1 METSRPQRLV
11 TRTTTWTGLE
21 RLGESFAGRL
31 VTPGD
36 AGYDEARRVWNATA
50 DRRPALVAGC
60 ATPADVIAAL
70 RFARDENLV
79 VAVRGG
85 GHSYPGFSTCDDGVV
100 IDLGPMQ
107 EVTVDPDRRIATVQ
121 AGALLKGLDTATQ
134 RHGLV
139 CPSGAVGHTGVA
151 GLTLGGGLGR
161 LMRRFGLTIDNLI
174 DVDLV
179 SADGRHIRASEDEHP
194 DLFWGLRGAGANF
207 GVVTSLR
214 FRLHPAG
221 PDIVAGAAVWPAER
235 AHEVAETFR
244 QWSIS
249 APDDLTAAFS
259 VFLAGDEFG
268 PDLAGRPVVV
278 IAAAHLGRDSA
289 VARDLAPVR
298 ALRPALDTFARI
310 SYLDMQTASDD
321 YYAWGRRNYWKGVL
335 LTDLPRATVDILVDR
350 LLAAPSERCG
360 FGMITMGGAI
370 RRVADEDSAFSGR
383 GANWWLTTEALWDDP
398 VDDEAHFAWGRDSLA
413 QLRRVAVATNYVNDL
428 GQPGEHNL
436 RDIYGDARYER
447 LVALKCAWDP
457 DNVFRL
463 NQNITP

>member
-1 METSRPQRLV
+1 MT
-11 TRTTTWTGLE
+11 TRAPPGLE
-21 RLGESFAGRL
+21 RLRERFAGRL

-36 AGYDEARRVWNATA
+36 AGYEEVRRVWNATA

-60 ATPADVIAAL
+60 ATPADVVAAL
-70 RFARDENLV
+70 RFARDQNLV

-100 IDLGPMQ
+100 IDLSPMQ

-121 AGALLKGLDTATQ
+121 AGALLKDLDTATQ

-139 CPSGAVGHTGVA
+139 CPNGAVGHTGVA

-174 DVDLV
+174 DVELV
-179 SADGRHIRASEDEHP
+179 SADGRHIRASDDEHP
-194 DLFWGLRGAGANF
+194 ELFWGLRGAGANF
-207 GVVTSLR
+207 GVATSFR

-244 QWSIS
+244 QWSIT
-249 APDDLTAAFS
+249 APDDVTAAFS

-268 PDLAGRPVVV
+268 RDLAGRPIVV
-278 IAAAHLGRDSA
+278 IAAAHLGGDSA
-289 VARDLAPVR
+289 VARDLAPIR
-298 ALRPALDTFARI
+298 ALRPVLDSFARI
-310 SYLDMQTASDD
+310 SYLDMQTGRDD
-321 YYAWGRRNYWKGVL
+321 YYAWGRRNYWKGLL
-335 LTDLPRATVDILVDR
+335 LTRFPRAAVDILVDR
-350 LLAAPSERCG
+350 LDAAPSQRCG

-370 RRVADEDSAFSGR
+370 RRIADEASAFSGR

-398 VDDEAHFAWGRDSLA
+398 DADEAHFSWGRESLA
-413 QLRRVAVATNYVNDL
+413 QLQAVAVTANYVNDL
-428 GQPGEHNL
+428 GPPGEHNL
-436 RDIYGDARYER
+436 RDVYGGARYDR
-447 LVALKCAWDP
+447 LVALKRAWDP

-463 NQNITP
+463 NQNITPREER

>member
-1 METSRPQRLV
+1 METPLPQRSV
-11 TRTTTWTGLE
+11 KTTSTWAGLE
-21 RLGESFAGRL
+21 RLRESFAGRL

-60 ATPADVIAAL
+60 ATPADVVAAL
-70 RFARDENLV
+70 RFARDQNLV

-107 EVTVDPDRRIATVQ
+107 EVTVEPDRRIATVQ

-134 RHGLV
+134 RYGLV
-139 CPSGAVGHTGVA
+139 CPNGAVGHTGVA

-174 DVDLV
+174 DVELV

-194 DLFWGLRGAGANF
+194 ELFWGLRGAGANF
-207 GVVTSLR
+207 GIATSFR

-235 AHEVAETFR
+235 AHEIADTFR

-249 APDDLTAAFS
+249 AHDDLTAAFS
-259 VFLAGDEFG
+259 VFFAGDEFG
-268 PDLAGRPVVV
+268 SNLAGHPVVV
-278 IAAAHLGRDSA
+278 IAAAHLGGDSA
-289 VARDLAPVR
+289 VARDLAPIR

-335 LTDLPRATVDILVDR
+335 LTDLQRA
-350 LLAAPSERCG
+350 
-360 FGMITMGGAI
+360 
-370 RRVADEDSAFSGR
+370 R
-383 GANWWLTTEALWDDP
+383 G
-398 VDDEAHFAWGRDSLA
+398 
-413 QLRRVAVATNYVNDL
+413 Q
-428 GQPGEHNL
+428 
-436 RDIYGDARYER
+436 
-447 LVALKCAWDP
+447 LVAHHRSPLG
-457 DNVFRL
+457 
-463 NQNITP
+463 

>member
-1 METSRPQRLV
+1 MTTS
-11 TRTTTWTGLE
+11 TRTGLE
-21 RLGESFAGRL
+21 RLRQRFAGRL

-36 AGYDEARRVWNATA
+36 AGYEEARRVWNATA
-50 DRRPALVAGC
+50 ARRPALVAGC
-60 ATPADVIAAL
+60 ATPADVVAAL
-70 RFARDENLV
+70 RFARDQNLV

-100 IDLGPMQ
+100 IDLGLMQ
-107 EVTVDPDRRIATVQ
+107 QVKVDPERRIATVQ

-139 CPSGAVGHTGVA
+139 CPNGAVSHTGVA

-174 DVDLV
+174 DVELV
-179 SADGRHIRASEDEHP
+179 SADGRPIRASEDEHP

-207 GVVTSLR
+207 GVATSFR

-221 PDIVAGAAVWPAER
+221 PDIVAGAAAWPADR

-244 QWSIS
+244 QWSIG

-259 VFLAGDEFG
+259 VFLAGDDFG
-268 PDLAGRPVVV
+268 PDLAGRPIVA
-278 IAAAHLGRDSA
+278 IATAHLGGDSA
-289 VARDLAPVR
+289 VARDLAPIR
-298 ALRPALDTFARI
+298 SLRPALDSFARI
-310 SYLDMQTASDD
+310 SYLDMQSASDD

-335 LTDLPRATVDILVDR
+335 LTEFPSATVDILVDR
-350 LLAAPSERCG
+350 LDAAPSERCG

-370 RRVADEDSAFSGR
+370 RRVADDATAFSGR

-398 VDDEAHFAWGRDSLA
+398 EDDQAHFTWGRESLRH
-413 QLRRVAVATNYVNDL
+413 LRGVAVAANYVNDL

-436 RDIYGDARYER
+436 RDVYGGARYDR
-447 LVALKCAWDP
+447 LVALKRAWDP

-463 NQNITP
+463 NQNITPREGKDE

>member
-1 METSRPQRLV
+1 METPLPQSAV
-11 TRTTTWTGLE
+11 TTTGTWPGLE
-21 RLGESFAGRL
+21 WLSERFAGRL
-31 VTPGD
+31 VTPGA

-50 DRRPALVAGC
+50 DRHPALVAGC
-60 ATPADVIAAL
+60 ATPADVVAAL
-70 RFARDENLV
+70 RFARDQNLV

-100 IDLGPMQ
+100 IDLSPMQ
-107 EVTVDPDRRIATVQ
+107 EVTVDPDQRIATVQ

-139 CPSGAVGHTGVA
+139 CPNGAVSHTGVA

-174 DVDLV
+174 DVELV
-179 SADGRHIRASEDEHP
+179 SADGRRIRASQDEHP
-194 DLFWGLRGAGANF
+194 ELFWGLRGAGANF
-207 GVVTSLR
+207 GVATSFR

-221 PDIVAGAAVWPAER
+221 PDIVAGAAVWAAER

-268 PDLAGRPVVV
+268 SDLAGRPIVA
-278 IAAAHLGRDSA
+278 IAAAHLGGDSA
-289 VARDLAPVR
+289 VARDLAPIR

-310 SYLDMQTASDD
+310 SYLDMQSASDD

-335 LTDLPRATVDILVDR
+335 LTEFPGATVDILVDR
-350 LLAAPSERCG
+350 LDAAPSRRCG

-370 RRVADEDSAFSGR
+370 RGIADEATAFSGR
-383 GANWWLTTEALWDDP
+383 SANWWLTTEALWDDP
-398 VDDEAHFAWGRDSLA
+398 DDDEAHFAWGRESLA
-413 QLRRVAVATNYVNDL
+413 RLRNVAVAANYVNDL

-436 RDIYGDARYER
+436 RDVYGGARYDR
-447 LVALKCAWDP
+447 LVALKRAWDP
-457 DNVFRL
+457 DNVFHL